1 MENNGVIIKGNKEGL
16 NALVNIDK
24 FTTFNDMLLVL
35 IEKLSRGK
43 KFYKDS
49 KLYITINTSLLN
61 ENEMEQLKSDV
72 LEKIGVK
79 EIIIEDPMND
89 NKKVDT
95 SVKNEIEVEEEP
107 EKVAKM
113 FNGVYE
119 GRTKFLRKTVRGG
132 QCIHFPGNIVIIGDI
147 NSGAEVYAGG
157 NIIVLGSIKGNVFAG
172 SSGNKKAIIAAFSME
187 PEILKIGD
195 IITISPDDYQKPK
208 YPEVARIK
216 DGSIIVEPYLTNKY
230 IY

>member
-1 MENNGVIIKGNKEGL
+1 MENNGVIIKGNKDGL
-16 NALVNIDK
+16 NALVDIEK
-24 FTTFNDMLLVL
+24 FSGFNNMLLVL
-35 IEKLSRGK
+35 TEKLSRGK
-43 KFYKDS
+43 RFYKDS
-49 KLYITINTSLLN
+49 TLYITINTSLLD
-61 ENEMEQLKSDV
+61 ESEMEKLKKV
-72 LEKIGVK
+72 ILEEIGVK
-79 EIIIEDPMND
+79 EIIIEDSLND
-89 NKKVDT
+89 NNKKKEVNKESEK
-95 SVKNEIEVEEEP
+95 SVKVFSGI
-107 EKVAKM
+107 
-113 FNGVYE
+113 YE

-172 SSGNKKAIIAAFSME
+172 DNGNKKAIIAAFSLE

>member
-1 MENNGVIIKGNKEGL
+1 MKENRIEIKGDKEGIS
-16 NALVNIDK
+16 VIVDIDK
-24 FTTFNDMLLVL
+24 FINFDEVISEIINVL
-35 IEKLSRGK
+35 SIGK
-43 KFYKDS
+43 GFYKNSIIKIIANLKNVSDS
-49 KLYITINTSLLN
+49 EIAKLKDKLFEEIHIRDCIFDDTNKRKIEENTLFTG
-61 ENEMEQLKSDV
+61 
-72 LEKIGVK
+72 I
-79 EIIIEDPMND
+79 
-89 NKKVDT
+89 
-95 SVKNEIEVEEEP
+95 
-107 EKVAKM
+107 
-113 FNGVYE
+113 YE
-119 GRTKFLRKTVRGG
+119 GRTKFIKRTIRGG
-132 QCIHFPGNIVIIGDI
+132 QCINSKGNIVIIGDI

-172 SSGNKKAIIAAFSME
+172 SNGNKKAIIAAFSME